1 MPPNAAGI
9 SEEVVAMSIERWQF
23 QPRARFACTA
33 LVAVAGMLPTAL
45 PARSHPH
52 VWVTVE
58 TTVLFEGGSISGFR
72 HKWTFDEFYTAM
84 AIEGLDTNKD
94 GIYSREELAEL
105 AKVNMEGLKE
115 FAYFTHPRLGEK
127 RLALTEA
134 KDYWLEYADAPP
146 DPESAKLPKVD
157 VLPRASEAAKQEAAQ
172 PGVLSRAWDLIFGAA
187 KAPAARQA
195 PKVLS
200 LHFTVPLEQ
209 PVLPEAPDFS
219 FGVYDASFFI
229 ALTMKGNDAVKL
241 GPGAPASC
249 KVVLGD
255 AEKSA
260 DEAQRLGESFA
271 QQLGAQ
277 NFGFAASR
285 PVKLACG
292 PKT

>member
-1 MPPNAAGI
+1 MTPVRSQLLSRVRRSSGAALFAAAGMI
-9 SEEVVAMSIERWQF
+9 A
-23 QPRARFACTA
+23 TA
-33 LVAVAGMLPTAL
+33 P
-45 PARSHPH
+45 PAASHPH

-84 AIEGLDTNKD
+84 AVEGLDTNKD

-105 AKVNMEGLKE
+105 AKVNMDGLKE
-115 FAYFTHPRLGEK
+115 FGYFTHPRLGDK
-127 RLALTEA
+127 PLALTEA
-134 KDYWLEYADAPP
+134 TDYWLEYADAPP
-146 DPESAKLPKVD
+146 DPEAAKLPKPD
-157 VLPRASEAAKQEAAQ
+157 VLPRASETAKQEAAQ
-172 PGVLSRAWDLIFGAA
+172 NGVLSRAWDLIFGSA
-187 KAPAARQA
+187 KAPSAPQA

-200 LHFTVPLEQ
+200 LNFTLPLEQ

-229 ALTMKGNDAVKL
+229 ALTMKGAEAVKL
-241 GPGAPASC
+241 GPGAPANC

-260 DEAQRLGESFA
+260 DDAQRLGESFA